1 MQMGKFGKWF
11 CPNKM
16 PDGSWC
22 KGVPV
27 QAQATAPYSQTASQ
41 AVAQPAP
48 NGDYVALAVASI
60 GLAQALYA
68 GLGPETE
75 TDATRAAMRI
85 YGAMKAMLA

>member
-22 KGVPV
+22 KGVP
-27 QAQATAPYSQTASQ
+27 AQAPTAPYAQTASQ
-41 AVAQPAP
+41 AASAISAP

>member
-22 KGVPV
+22 KGAPS
-27 QAQATAPYSQTASQ
+27 QAQAPASY
-41 AVAQPAP
+41 QPPPAGP
-48 NGDYVALAVASI
+48 PFPLANGDYVALAVASI